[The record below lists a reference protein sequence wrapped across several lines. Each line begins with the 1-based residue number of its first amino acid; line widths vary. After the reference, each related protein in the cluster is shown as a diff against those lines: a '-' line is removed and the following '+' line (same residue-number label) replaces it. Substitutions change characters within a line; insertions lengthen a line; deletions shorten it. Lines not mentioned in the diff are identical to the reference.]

1 MLRWWWMNISEIK
14 QSYFYSEIALLRFR
28 PARVK
33 QCDAV
38 VYVYYAV
45 LICCHLCLLLL
56 IHTIHTDNSAALSLS
71 LSLSIVLYIYG
82 RFYCSS
88 WRECATKRLI
98 CCCVKT
104 NHHTSPT
111 PFIRSHRQTKYSRN
125 SRTFY
130 RWAAVVDV
138 CMTEATELIR
148 FQSVVHFIFRYPS
161 PLIIVP
167 VRVSIFLIFIF
178 YFSSEIGVSNL
189 VQN

>member
-38 VYVYYAV
+38 VYVYYTRYWSVVTCVFCFLFTLYIQTTAQ
-45 LICCHLCLLLL
+45 
-56 IHTIHTDNSAALSLS
+56 LS

-88 WRECATKRLI
+88 LRECATKRLI

-104 NHHTSPT
+104 NHQTSPP

-161 PLIIVP
+161 PLIIFP

-189 VQN
+189 V